1 MGNGNLLQYSRLEN
15 LTDRE
20 SLARISWTESTESH
34 RVRLDRRD
42 LASMHAPCRKA
53 VKMRWPWGAERRWE
67 KVPENSSMLL
77 PPSVQE
83 RKDPVLRQY
92 LYLVFLQPRDK
103 GRGWRT
109 SPGGR
114 GLRERTGSRG
124 PSLQQ
129 PEAGRR
135 GGVSGGSGT
144 RASGDASG
152 QIVTWHG
159 SDYEQEEDEKNNRPR
174 RRAEPDPH
182 PPWTA
187 KARTGGGWGRRGE

>member
-1 MGNGNLLQYSRLEN
+1 
-15 LTDRE
+15 
-20 SLARISWTESTESH
+20 
-34 RVRLDRRD
+34 
-42 LASMHAPCRKA
+42 
-53 VKMRWPWGAERRWE
+53 
-67 KVPENSSMLL
+67 MLL

-109 SPGGR
+109 RPGGR

-144 RASGDASG
+144 RASGDARRTDRH
-152 QIVTWHG
+152 VTR
-159 SDYEQEEDEKNNRPR
+159 K
-174 RRAEPDPH
+174 
-182 PPWTA
+182 
-187 KARTGGGWGRRGE
+187 